1 MANLI
6 KNAWNKLQYKAFQA
20 TYDPAANK
28 YAAEEAQR
36 AAESPNTRA
45 WNEYKKMWGD
55 RAIASGQID
64 PKYFGTY
71 SRILA
76 VPVPP
81 DSETAYNSASDNLAN
96 MIANWYV
103 NAKYKGDLVDLALQI
118 QNTKPRWE
126 GLKKDA
132 NGRPVQ
138 PKPPAK
144 PKTTRQLF
152 MSGFLST
159 FFSILTFVLIF
170 FLCILAGSL
179 AANDAI
185 GRSAAIRVVYF
196 LYAAF
201 PIFTPFV
208 LGYYIYR
215 YYKGTYPLYYN
226 MLPLT
231 SSPGASWIIQL
242 LKWPFYYVPDTNSEY
257 QAEQFIR
264 LGKALVFNGGS
275 VINNFGS
282 KANAANANA
291 ANNNQTAVS
300 TPASNTNNNPTNAV
314 PSAPLANNNPTAVST
329 PASNTNNNPTPVTNN
344 NPTPPQPKPAA
355 NAQL

>member
-1 MANLI
+1 
-6 KNAWNKLQYKAFQA
+6 
-20 TYDPAANK
+20 
-28 YAAEEAQR
+28 
-36 AAESPNTRA
+36 
-45 WNEYKKMWGD
+45 MWGD

-64 PKYFGTY
+64 PKYFATY
-71 SRILA
+71 STVLA

-81 DSETAYNSASDNLAN
+81 DSEAAYNSAADNLAN
-96 MIANWYV
+96 MIATWYV
-103 NAKYKGDLVDLALQI
+103 NAKYKGDLVDLGLQI
-118 QNTKPRWE
+118 QTSKPRWE

-132 NGRPVQ
+132 NGRPIQ

-152 MSGFLST
+152 MTGFLST
-159 FFSILTFVLIF
+159 FFSILIFVLIF

-215 YYKGTYPLYYN
+215 YFKGTYPLYYN

-231 SSPGASWIIQL
+231 SSPGESWIVQL
-242 LKWPFYYVPDTNSEY
+242 LKWPFYYVPDANSEF

-264 LGKALVFNGGS
+264 LGKALVFTGISAANT
-275 VINNFGS
+275 
-282 KANAANANA
+282 NAANASKTNVANTNA
-291 ANNNQTAVS
+291 AN
-300 TPASNTNNNPTNAV
+300 ASKTNVDSAPLANNNPTTV
-314 PSAPLANNNPTAVST
+314 PSAPLANNNPTNVPSA
-329 PASNTNNNPTPVTNN
+329 PLANNNPTNVPSAPLANN
-344 NPTPPQPKPAA
+344 NPTTVPSAPLANNNPTTVPSATLVNNNPTTVVKPATNNNLTESQPKPAA

>member
-1 MANLI
+1 LVPDQQWHGGCEIRTLKYTLKYYWHIVMANLI

-28 YAAEEAQR
+28 YVSEEARR
-36 AAESPNTRA
+36 AAETPNARA
-45 WNEYKKMWGD
+45 WNDYKKMWGD
-55 RAIASGQID
+55 RAITSGQID
-64 PKYFGTY
+64 PKYFASY
-71 SRILA
+71 STILA

-81 DSETAYNSASDNLAN
+81 DSEKEYNSAADNLAN
-96 MIANWYV
+96 MIATWFV
-103 NAKYKGDLVDLALQI
+103 NAKYKGDLVDLGLQI
-118 QNTKPRWE
+118 QTSKPKWE
-126 GLKKDA
+126 GLKTDSS
-132 NGRPVQ
+132 GRPIQ

-152 MSGFLST
+152 MTGFFST
-159 FFSILTFVLIF
+159 FFSILVFVLIF

-185 GRSAAIRVVYF
+185 GRSATIRVVYF

-215 YYKGTYPLYYN
+215 YFKGTYPLYYN

-231 SSPGASWIIQL
+231 ISPGTSWIM
-242 LKWPFYYVPDTNSEY
+242 WPFYYVPDANSEF

-264 LGKALVFNGGS
+264 LGKALVFSGAIANSNG
-275 VINNFGS
+275 
-282 KANAANANA
+282 
-291 ANNNQTAVS
+291 
-300 TPASNTNNNPTNAV
+300 SNTNNNP
-314 PSAPLANNNPTAVST
+314 PAPVAQVANNNQT
-329 PASNTNNNPTPVTNN
+329 
-344 NPTPPQPKPAA
+344 PQPKPAT